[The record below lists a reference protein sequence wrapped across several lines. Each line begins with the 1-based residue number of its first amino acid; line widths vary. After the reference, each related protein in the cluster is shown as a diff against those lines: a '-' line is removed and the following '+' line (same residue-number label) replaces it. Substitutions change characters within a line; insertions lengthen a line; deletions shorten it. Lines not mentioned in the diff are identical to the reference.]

1 CEPTHGALR
10 RARWRPATRTRRE
23 GACSMRLAI
32 GADQLGDV
40 AAVPRMVR
48 GLVEDLLDGGPACRL
63 VAVQLTLGE
72 LLEQAAARLPERAG
86 ARIEALEQLVGE
98 ADHDLRHGF
107 SIYRYCHVSR
117 GGRTACAPHLRRR
130 SARRRTLAPVRPSR
144 PARPPAAPAARGSRR
159 PARQGRPAARAAPT

>member
-1 CEPTHGALR
+1 GGALR
-10 RARWRPATRTRRE
+10 RARWRPARRTRRE

-40 AAVPRMVR
+40 AAVPRMLR

-98 ADHDLRHGF
+98 ADHGRRHGF
-107 SIYRYCHVSR
+107 SISRYCPHSR
-117 GGRTACAPHLRRR
+117 G
-130 SARRRTLAPVRPSR
+130 
-144 PARPPAAPAARGSRR
+144 RR
-159 PARQGRPAARAAPT
+159 PAWAPRLAGPSARPR